1 MDIQTKDGI
10 LLRGIPDGTPDE
22 VIKARI
28 NQIRGES
35 SQAPKQDGGFRGST
49 LGGIVQGIKDPID
62 AGAQMLYHGLDTVA
76 PNAVNKI
83 NEANNW
89 LADKTG
95 LVSRIPEGGID
106 QQIKQDEQAYQ
117 QDRAASGRGGIDAA
131 RIGGN
136 VASTLP
142 LMMIPGGQTLP
153 AQIASGT
160 AIGAASGALQPVI
173 QGDFGEEKLKQVG
186 VGSGLGGAFGALG
199 SVLGKAISPTVRPEV
214 QSLLDDSVRLTPGQI
229 MGGALQRVEDK
240 AQSIPLVGD
249 MITGARNRG
258 VEDLN
263 RAAYARALKGTNIN
277 AKTLPVGQEG
287 IKAVKEAVGKQYDEL
302 LPKLSF
308 KPDAQF
314 NQELNT
320 VKSMAQNLGEKE
332 SAKYQSILDDVL
344 SKASPNG
351 GMTGETYKIVE
362 SKLGN
367 EVKKFA
373 GSTDAYQREL
383 ADALKET
390 SSIFKSNL
398 ERSNPQ
404 FAKELGQANSN
415 YANYVRL
422 RAAGSKA
429 GDMSGGFSPA
439 QLAAAIR
446 MSDKS
451 VGKGN
456 VATGQALM
464 QDLGDAGVNIM
475 GSKVADSGTA
485 TRLMLGGAAGGA
497 AYVEPT
503 LLLGAGAAS
512 LPYTKVGQKLAQ
524 ALLTKRPTGAKATAE
539 AVRKTLPL
547 LSGSFVPSVQ

>member
-277 AKTLPVGQEG
+277 A
-287 IKAVKEAVGKQYDEL
+287 
-302 LPKLSF
+302 SC
-308 KPDAQF
+308 
-314 NQELNT
+314 
-320 VKSMAQNLGEKE
+320 
-332 SAKYQSILDDVL
+332 
-344 SKASPNG
+344 
-351 GMTGETYKIVE
+351 
-362 SKLGN
+362 
-367 EVKKFA
+367 
-373 GSTDAYQREL
+373 
-383 ADALKET
+383 
-390 SSIFKSNL
+390 
-398 ERSNPQ
+398 RS
-404 FAKELGQANSN
+404 
-415 YANYVRL
+415 R
-422 RAAGSKA
+422 RH
-429 GDMSGGFSPA
+429 
-439 QLAAAIR
+439 
-446 MSDKS
+446 
-451 VGKGN
+451 
-456 VATGQALM
+456 
-464 QDLGDAGVNIM
+464 
-475 GSKVADSGTA
+475 
-485 TRLMLGGAAGGA
+485 
-497 AYVEPT
+497 
-503 LLLGAGAAS
+503 
-512 LPYTKVGQKLAQ
+512 
-524 ALLTKRPTGAKATAE
+524 
-539 AVRKTLPL
+539 
-547 LSGSFVPSVQ
+547 